1 MMMLGRFT
9 WKHLLKF
16 LLEQREKGLLQED
29 HYVFV
34 HNIETGDE
42 YLCDVLELDGR
53 LVIGINYNTEPD
65 WDLK

>member
-1 MMMLGRFT
+1 MLGKFT

-29 HYVFV
+29 CDVFV

-42 YLCDVLELDGR
+42 YLCDVIELDGR
-53 LVIGINYNTEPD
+53 LVIGYNLDTLD
-65 WDLK
+65 NN